1 MIDFRSDTITRPT
14 PEMRQVMAQAEVGD
28 DVFGDDPTV
37 NRLQEMISEMC
48 GKQAALF
55 VPSGTMGNQV
65 SLKTHTVPGD
75 EIIVERNA
83 HIFNYECGSPGM
95 LSGVQVY
102 PIEGHKGVITAEQIA
117 AAIRPDNIHHP
128 TTRLICLENTHN
140 RAGGTIFPLA
150 EIQRIHALAREH
162 NIALHLDGAR
172 LWNAS
177 VATGIPLK
185 EYCRYFDSVQLCF
198 SKGLGAPIGSIIV
211 GDADFIERARYFRKA
226 FGGGM
231 RQVGILAAGA
241 MYAVEHHFQRLAED
255 HRRARRLAEAIAE
268 LPGISIDLDTVQ
280 TNIVIFDLSK
290 APLSAEEFV
299 QKLRDQHILM
309 IHFGAAKIRAVTH
322 LHITDEDI
330 ETTISAMHRI
340 LTS

>member
-37 NRLQEMISEMC
+37 NRLQEMMAEMC

-83 HIFNYECGSPGM
+83 HIFNYESGSPGM

-102 PIEGHKGVITAEQIA
+102 PIEGDKGVITAEQIA
-117 AAIRPDNIHHP
+117 GAIRPDNIHHP

-140 RAGGTIFPLA
+140 RAGGTIFPMS

-241 MYAVEHHFQRLAED
+241 IYAVEHHFQRLAED

-268 LPGISIDLDTVQ
+268 LPGVSIDLDTVQ
-280 TNIVIFDLSK
+280 TNIVIFEFGT
-290 APLSAEEFV
+290 AYLSAEEFV
-299 QKLRDQHILM
+299 QKLRQQHILM
-309 IHFGAAKIRAVTH
+309 IHFGTAKIRAVTH

-330 ETTISAMHRI
+330 ETTISAMLRI